1 VLGFEADIQGSGER
15 ASNQFTDPF
24 LAPICNITPVGGVC
38 PEPLPPSPGTA
49 LTSYQ
54 AKIDWF
60 GTVRGRLGWLVDDQ
74 LLVYA
79 TGGLAYGKVAVSGNT
94 SVNIAFGSMTANAPF
109 ANSKTNA
116 GFSVG
121 AGAEGRFSYWLP
133 PNWTWKV
140 EYLYLDLGSLDT
152 TTSFAASSS
161 QVVFTSTTGTITTHT
176 HFTDN
181 IVRVGLN
188 YQFH

>member
-1 VLGFEADIQGSGER
+1 LDITTSSVQGSGER
-15 ASNQFTDPF
+15 GSNQFADPF
-24 LAPICNITPVGGVC
+24 VVPICRAAAAGVC
-38 PEPLPPSPGTA
+38 TVPLPPSSGTA

-60 GTVRGRLGWLVDDQ
+60 GTVRGRLGWLVNDQ

-94 SVNIAFGSMTANAPF
+94 NVNIAFGSMTANAPF
-109 ANSKTNA
+109 ANSTTNA

-133 PNWTWKV
+133 PNWMWKV
-140 EYLYLDLGSLDT
+140 EYLYLDIGSLNT
-152 TTSFAASSS
+152 TTPFSTSSS
-161 QVVFTSTTGTITTHT
+161 VVVFTSATGITTTHT

-181 IVRVGLN
+181 VAFASG
-188 YQFH
+188 